1 MLLLKN
7 AILKKSPYFTSLIIN
22 SSRLVFLPPKRLNPK
37 EEISHI
43 QILDSANRKS
53 TLISQKSKGQQTA
66 PLEKDIETRIAET
79 QSEINRL
86 GNSTNP
92 AAKDLAQGLKKQLA
106 AYKLI
111 LTDLKTIKTTASP
124 KDIPGLVKWAGK
136 IFQEAESAVI
146 NEQDSPFDNNYA
158 NTIIKKIQGRTTASN
173 IHRVIPE
180 LPFYF
185 DVQLSSNEKAQIHAA
200 FNSFISTPSGKELI
214 QKLRGSN
221 FKTFLTIQNLRGD
234 SGANNSILNI
244 QGQLIGQI
252 SFNRQHF
259 SRLEPIKKTEFLANE
274 LFDQWGWLLAHQSGS
289 SNSNV
294 SQVATSQFQML
305 GIVFNERVRRELAG
319 ERKMTPLE
327 LEETYRQFSGFYP
340 HRLRA
345 YSTWYKPIT
354 NPVTLKQMNEATV
367 LATNGT
373 FSSSKSFHHYFLS
386 VGDL

>member
-7 AILKKSPYFTSLIIN
+7 AILKKSP
-22 SSRLVFLPPKRLNPK
+22 
-37 EEISHI
+37 
-43 QILDSANRKS
+43 Q
-53 TLISQKSKGQQTA
+53 
-66 PLEKDIETRIAET
+66 DIETRIAET

-86 GNSTNP
+86 KNNPNSDS

-124 KDIPGLVKWAGK
+124 KDIPGLVKWAES
-136 IFQEAESAVI
+136 IFKEAESAVI
-146 NEQDSPFDNNYA
+146 NEQDNPVDNNYA
-158 NTIIKKIQGRTTASN
+158 NTIIKAIQGRTPASN
-173 IHRVIPE
+173 THRVIPE

-214 QKLRGSN
+214 RKLRGSN

-259 SRLEPIKKTEFLANE
+259 SRLEPIKKTEYLANE
-274 LFDQWGWLLAHQSGS
+274 LFDQWGWLLAHQSRS
-289 SNSNV
+289 SHSNV
-294 SQVATSQFQML
+294 SPVATSQFQML
-305 GIVFNERVRRELAG
+305 GIVFNERVRRELAR
-319 ERKMTPLE
+319 EPKMKPPE
-327 LEETYRQFSGFYP
+327 LKEMYSQFAGFYP
-340 HRLRA
+340 HRFRA
-345 YSTWYKPIT
+345 YSTWYKSIT
-354 NPVTLKQMNEATV
+354 NPVTLKHMNEATV

-373 FSSSKSFHHYFLS
+373 FQSFQSFHNYFLNG
-386 VGDL
+386 GDL